1 MTLTKNPI
9 DMPPMPDYEDPCSY
23 EEGSYSYVQE
33 LHGVWRPNESA
44 VVLHGV
50 WRPNFDVHSTTA
62 PLTRIRSPLRVST
75 AEFEVKLIHYGEGL
89 VIVDFGEP
97 ESAFPEEHLAV
108 VNLLRNHGRHLF
120 ADRLI
125 DMLQNVRD
133 DPDATINIISLRDMA
148 RFLVEHDFKDPAI
161 GPDRRGIVHAQW
173 RISGNGV
180 LIMGFLGNGDI
191 LLVAQ
196 GDETPDSDELD
207 ISTRRPEP
215 EILEEYGH
223 LVPRLY

>member
-1 MTLTKNPI
+1 M
-9 DMPPMPDYEDPCSY
+9 DMPPMPDYADSCSY
-23 EEGSYSYVQE
+23 EEP
-33 LHGVWRPNESA
+33 HESV

-50 WRPNFDVHSTTA
+50 WRPNFDVRSATDPMVA
-62 PLTRIRSPLRVST
+62 SPRIRSPLRSST
-75 AEFEVKLIHYGEGL
+75 ADCEVKLIQYGEDL
-89 VIVDFGEP
+89 FIVDFGEP
-97 ESAFPEEHLAV
+97 ESEFPEEHRAV
-108 VNLLRNHGRHLF
+108 VNLLRNRGRHIF

-125 DMLQNVRD
+125 DMLQDVRD

-148 RFLVEHDFKDPAI
+148 RFLVKHDFKDPAV

-173 RISGNGV
+173 RISGNGI
-180 LIMGFLGNGDI
+180 LIMGFLGDGDI

-196 GDETPDSDELD
+196 ADETPDSEELD

-215 EILEEYGH
+215 EILEEYRH